1 MSNMLNALKEIIALN
16 DQEQFISFDV
26 ALSYLEEQFG
36 DELIDEVTKCL
47 TDEDSEVRKLAVEL
61 LIEARPQS
69 LPALPDL
76 IERLRNDDDKLVQV
90 AVLSGIGEFG
100 ELAVLAIDGLHP
112 WLDSEDEYLRI
123 LAATAIMDIDPY
135 RTELLPD
142 IRAALKGEDPMV
154 RKIAR
159 EFFGRTK
166 AIMPFDEEAFR
177 ESVTSNW
184 HYHAPAEQ
192 VHWMSSRDEDGIW
205 KIETAPVFQEIFGGE
220 DDGKRVWSG
229 FEFHIHGFFQE
240 PGVEVL
246 DYGAMSMSAD
256 YEPIPFIGIVGRY
269 FGEPFNLRIGLEPL
283 PDSTPQEVVDTVLQ
297 VIRPINE
304 ADDDT
309 QASE

>member
-1 MSNMLNALKEIIALN
+1 MADMLNSLKEIIALN

-26 ALSYLEEQFG
+26 ALSYLDEQFG
-36 DELIDEVTKCL
+36 DDLINELSGCL
-47 TDEDSEVRKLAVEL
+47 THYDPEVRKLAVEL

-69 LPALPDL
+69 LPSLPDL

-90 AVLSGIGEFG
+90 AVLTGIGEFG

-159 EFFGRTK
+159 EFIGRTK
-166 AIMPFDEEAFR
+166 ASMAFDEEAFR
-177 ESVTSNW
+177 ETVTSNW

-192 VHWMSSRDEDGIW
+192 VHWMSSREEDCTW
-205 KIETAPVFQEIFGGE
+205 RVETAPVFQEIFGGE
-220 DDGKRVWSG
+220 DDGMRVWSG
-229 FEFHIHGFFQE
+229 FEFHLQGFSHE

-246 DYGAMSMSAD
+246 DYGAMSRSAD
-256 YEPIPFIGIVGRY
+256 HEPIPFIGISGRY
-269 FGEPFNLRIGLEPL
+269 FGESFSLRIGLEPL
-283 PDSTPQEVVDTVLQ
+283 PDSEPQEVVDTVRQ
-297 VIRPINE
+297 VIRPINDG
-304 ADDDT
+304 ADDA